1 MIAVPESGSAANGL
15 APALSMR
22 GLSVRGLSKEFGGR
36 IVLQDF
42 DLDVAPGEV
51 VALLGA
57 NGSGKSTALKCIVG
71 IERPDSGRILLEGAD
86 LTALTDRALID
97 ARMRTAMVFQQ
108 IHLVRRR
115 TALQNV
121 CSGGLGRLSLGRSFI
136 WAAFPRTLREEA
148 MACLDRVGLADRAH
162 NRVAALSG
170 GQQQRVAL
178 ARALCQRAAVLL
190 ADEPVSAL
198 DPAAAEQVMALMVD
212 LARTEGLAVA
222 AVLHQPELARRH
234 ADRLVGLR
242 DGRIDFAGRSADIGA
257 EQVDGLYLAPAAR
270 SVAHHDQK
278 RIPA

>member
-1 MIAVPESGSAANGL
+1 MTGL
-15 APALSMR
+15 APALS
-22 GLSVRGLSKEFGGR
+22 VRGLGKEYAGR
-36 IVLQDF
+36 IVLQGF

-108 IHLVRRR
+108 IHLVGRR

-121 CSGGLGRLSLGRSFI
+121 CSGGLGRLSLRRSFI
-136 WAAFPRTLREEA
+136 PAAFPRTLQEEA

-162 NRVAALSG
+162 DRVAALSG

-198 DPAAAEQVMALMVD
+198 DPSAAEQVMTMMVD

-222 AVLHQPELARRH
+222 TVLHQPELARRH

-242 DGRIDFAGRSADIGA
+242 DGHIVFAGPCAKISAD
-257 EQVDGLYLAPAAR
+257 QVDGLYLAPAAR
-270 SVAHHDQK
+270 SDVHHDQK